1 MKRWVAVSPR
11 SGSAPGAKAPD
22 GRAPDAPP
30 KTAQEAD
37 EFLETGAGV
46 PHSRAVGKPYA
57 VAAAGSE
64 TCRGISVS
72 RAMTRRWICEVPS

>member
-1 MKRWVAVSPR
+1 MGSGVAQERLSPGR
-11 SGSAPGAKAPD
+11 KGPGRAGA
-22 GRAPDAPP
+22 GRAPKA
-30 KTAQEAD
+30 AQEAD

-46 PHSRAVGKPYA
+46 PHSRAVGEPYA